1 MSEPLVCPAGYY
13 CDTGTVQPLGCD
25 RGTFCPEGFWL
36 EFKCKPGTFNDQYHQ
51 PACFSCPAGYYCPN
65 EGTIDPLKCPDKQ
78 VSGIGQSLCTKCPA
92 GHLCRNGIDVGY
104 CETGGYCV
112 DGDYRSG
119 LSRRLTGHITDLTK
133 GCSSGEPYKE
143 RVRRERTT
151 HKLVLAIKH
160 TVSNVLLVI
169 TVNTNQNFHVNALRE
184 NIYHQWAQQVYL
196 HVRSVLLEIIAQNLA
211 WFIRYLVQTDSCVH
225 LGRRVWV
232 KRTCRV
238 RLATFAAADQRNAD
252 VLLVRTR

>member
-119 LSRRLTGHITDLTK
+119 LYRRSISHIFLTRVVRPKSQIK
-133 GCSSGEPYKE
+133 SVSG
-143 RVRRERTT
+143 R
-151 HKLVLAIKH
+151 
-160 TVSNVLLVI
+160 NV
-169 TVNTNQNFHVNALRE
+169 
-184 NIYHQWAQQVYL
+184 
-196 HVRSVLLEIIAQNLA
+196 
-211 WFIRYLVQTDSCVH
+211 
-225 LGRRVWV
+225 
-232 KRTCRV
+232 
-238 RLATFAAADQRNAD
+238 
-252 VLLVRTR
+252 

>member
-119 LSRRLTGHITDLTK
+119 LNGRSVGHMTHRTWD
-133 GCSSGEPYKE
+133 CSSGEPDKE
-143 RVRRERTT
+143 HVQRE
-151 HKLVLAIKH
+151 HIILKLVLAIKH
-160 TVSNVLLVI
+160 TVSNVQLVI
-169 TVNTNQNFHVNALRE
+169 TVNTNPNSHVNVHRE
-184 NIYHQWAQQVYL
+184 NIYHQWAQQVYSL
-196 HVRSVLLEIIAQNLA
+196 AKSVPLEIIAQNPGWLT
-211 WFIRYLVQTDSCVH
+211 RSRVRTDSFVH
-225 LGRRVWV
+225 LGRR
-232 KRTCRV
+232 
-238 RLATFAAADQRNAD
+238 A
-252 VLLVRTR
+252 